1 MEDEEDFPVRSF
13 SFYSKTKGKG
23 EISKVLV
30 SASTLSSCYGLSLFP
45 ELSKIGSIYC
55 TSTESGVSTTNIVAS
70 LYKINSVLFIN
81 TSEKLRPDS
90 SISFAEFLIAENW
103 LIGEITVLD
112 SFSENEYI
120 GSLHNRVR
128 FIQTTTAKRIKPEEG
143 LEPGNSLK
151 GVSAAVIMA
160 SEVHKLNSVCLVGIT
175 FSYELCEENLRV
187 FSSLSEKL
195 GLESNIPRAISKVE
209 QEKYKHQIYS

>member
-81 TSEKLRPDS
+81 TSEKLRPD
-90 SISFAEFLIAENW
+90 
-103 LIGEITVLD
+103 
-112 SFSENEYI
+112 
-120 GSLHNRVR
+120 
-128 FIQTTTAKRIKPEEG
+128 
-143 LEPGNSLK
+143 
-151 GVSAAVIMA
+151 
-160 SEVHKLNSVCLVGIT
+160 
-175 FSYELCEENLRV
+175 
-187 FSSLSEKL
+187 
-195 GLESNIPRAISKVE
+195 
-209 QEKYKHQIYS
+209 